1 MKTNQRARK
10 VWKTRAWA
18 GMLAVLLLAS
28 VEFWMVCRFGHDCG
42 GISSRSASD
51 APALSDM
58 VAVR

>member
-1 MKTNQRARK
+1 MKTNERARK
-10 VWKTRAWA
+10 VWQTRTWA

-42 GISSRSASD
+42 GTTSLPGND
-51 APALSDM
+51 APALCDL